1 MPAEI
6 LWPGSLAQVLV
17 PTLARAGCEPRGAEI
32 LPQGRNHVREWWAPL
47 TTAVPPPS
55 PLDIDSCFS
64 LSIYLSI
71 YLVFSMHGEHA
82 SHPSEALVFL
92 PTPMHASILLHCSWI
107 RGEVVGRREKERRE
121 NESIA
126 PSLCLTLNH

>member
-82 SHPSEALVFL
+82 SHPSEALVFSQRRCM
-92 PTPMHASILLHCSWI
+92 PPSCSIVLGPEARWWG
-107 RGEVVGRREKERRE
+107 GEREREREK
-121 NESIA
+121 SK
-126 PSLCLTLNH
+126 